1 MKFVLATKNKGKV
14 SELRKILQDSEIV
27 TMTEAGFDED
37 IVEDGSTFEENA
49 LIKARAVCS
58 ALGTAAI
65 ADDSGIEVYALDMA
79 PGIYSA
85 RYAGEDATDE
95 DRVIK
100 LLSELEGKDD
110 RGARFVCAAALCL
123 PDGRETVC
131 KGIIEGVVLQSP
143 RGDGGFGYD
152 PVFKPIGFDKTVAE
166 MSGDEKNEIS
176 HRAKA
181 FMALKETIEKLKKQ
195 G

>member
-49 LIKARAVCS
+49 LIKARTVCK

-110 RGARFVCAAALCL
+110 RRARFVCAAALCL
-123 PDGRETVC
+123 PDGREAVC

>member
-14 SELRKILQDSEIV
+14 SELRKILHYSEII

-37 IVEDGSTFEENA
+37 IVEDGATFEENA
-49 LIKARAVCS
+49 LIKARAVCK

-100 LLSELEGKDD
+100 LLSELENKED
-110 RGARFVCAAALCL
+110 RRARFVCAAAVCL
-123 PDGRETVC
+123 PDGREAVC
-131 KGIIEGVVLQSP
+131 KGIIDGVVEKSP
-143 RGDGGFGYD
+143 RGNGGFGYD
-152 PVFKPIGFDKTVAE
+152 PVFKPNGFDKTVAE

-181 FMALKETIEKLKKQ
+181 FMALKETINKL
-195 G
+195 

>member
-49 LIKARAVCS
+49 LIKARTVCK

-110 RGARFVCAAALCL
+110 RRARFVCAAALCM
-123 PDGRETVC
+123 PDGREAVC

>member
-110 RGARFVCAAALCL
+110 RRARFVCAAALCL
-123 PDGRETVC
+123 PDGREAVC
-131 KGIIEGVVLQSP
+131 KGVIEGVVLQSP

>member
-1 MKFVLATKNKGKV
+1 MKFVLAPKNKGKV

-37 IVEDGSTFEENA
+37 IVEDGFTFEENA
-49 LIKARAVCS
+49 LIKARTVCK

-85 RYAGEDATDE
+85 RYAGEGATDE

-110 RGARFVCAAALCL
+110 RRARFVCAAALCL
-123 PDGRETVC
+123 PDGREAVC

-181 FMALKETIEKLKKQ
+181 FMVLKETIEKLKKQ

>member
-85 RYAGEDATDE
+85 RYAGEGATDE

-110 RGARFVCAAALCL
+110 RRARFVCAAALCM
-123 PDGRETVC
+123 PDGREAVC
-131 KGIIEGVVLQSP
+131 KGVIEGVVLQSP